1 MKVWI
6 DRKVCLGD
14 ETCVAICPEIF
25 ELRGKRAAPKTKT
38 VPEDLEQ
45 ACLDAAESCP
55 GDAILIT
62 E

>member
-14 ETCVAICPEIF
+14 EMCVTICPEIF
-25 ELRGKRAAPKTKT
+25 ELQGNAVIAKTKT
-38 VPEDLEQ
+38 VPEGLED
-45 ACLDAAESCP
+45 ACLEAAESCP
-55 GDAILIT
+55 GEAILVI